1 MDRILHFK
9 KSLLRML
16 LLAPE
21 FDHLNTISVYHQEQ
35 SAKNVINYIS
45 KKCYKHIDAQLS
57 HYKRLTLPILKLLSS
72 LTF

>member
-1 MDRILHFK
+1 
-9 KSLLRML
+9 ML

-21 FDHLNTISVYHQEQ
+21 FDHLNTISVYRQEQ

-45 KKCYKHIDAQLS
+45 KKKCYKHLDAQLS
-57 HYKRLTLPILKLLSS
+57 HYKRLTLSVLKLLSL